1 MITVKAMKGMNKM
14 HNYYENHPHMYS
26 VNAPMYNPYNIYSGY
41 RICPF
46 YTNPQMF
53 DAHHIKQQS
62 NWQQPSMEKKSHN
75 DPIVLRDYGPN
86 PFVVDIEDAAEQ
98 NRNFRIALWTGRHLQ
113 LTLMSLG
120 IGEDI
125 GLEMHPNVDQFIRIE
140 EGKALVRMGSSQDN
154 LNFQREI
161 DDDYIAVIPAGKWH
175 NVINTGRKPLKLY
188 SVYAPPEHPHGTIH
202 RTKSQA
208 EAAEQNHR

>member
-1 MITVKAMKGMNKM
+1 
-14 HNYYENHPHMYS
+14 
-26 VNAPMYNPYNIYSGY
+26 
-41 RICPF
+41 
-46 YTNPQMF
+46 
-53 DAHHIKQQS
+53 
-62 NWQQPSMEKKSHN
+62 
-75 DPIVLRDYGPN
+75 
-86 PFVVDIEDAAEQ
+86 
-98 NRNFRIALWTGRHLQ
+98 
-113 LTLMSLG
+113 MSLG